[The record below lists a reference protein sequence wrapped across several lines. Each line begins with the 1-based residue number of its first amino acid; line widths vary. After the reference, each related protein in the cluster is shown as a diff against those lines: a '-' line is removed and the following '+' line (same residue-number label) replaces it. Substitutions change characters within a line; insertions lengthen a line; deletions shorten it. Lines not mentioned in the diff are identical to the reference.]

1 MSLSEQCHDG
11 FYVEDVLYEVK
22 SGKEATVYCCSAQPH
37 TGLAYIAA
45 KVFRPMES
53 RGFRNDALYR
63 QGRYVG
69 DLRLERAL
77 RKKSRAGRATQFGGW
92 VMSEFETM
100 RRARE
105 AGAATPGAY
114 ALHGAVILMEFVG
127 DEDGPAPTLQ
137 RVRLERATARAVY
150 EAILDTVARLL
161 SVGRVHGDLSA
172 FNILYHA
179 GRPVVIDFSQAVDPQ
194 ENRNAFELLVR
205 DVTNVSEHFRKYGIS
220 DDPYRVARRLWG
232 RHAARHSVR

>member
-1 MSLSEQCHDG
+1 
-11 FYVEDVLYEVK
+11 
-22 SGKEATVYCCSAQPH
+22 
-37 TGLAYIAA
+37 
-45 KVFRPMES
+45 
-53 RGFRNDALYR
+53 
-63 QGRYVG
+63 
-69 DLRLERAL
+69 
-77 RKKSRAGRATQFGGW
+77 
-92 VMSEFETM
+92 
-100 RRARE
+100 
-105 AGAATPGAY
+105 
-114 ALHGAVILMEFVG
+114 
-127 DEDGPAPTLQ
+127 
-137 RVRLERATARAVY
+137 VY

-220 DDPYRVARRLWG
+220 DDPYRVAQHLWG